1 MTPKTKKEW
10 EKLAE
15 GAMSAGLKVAA
26 KGAKKNNAPF
36 EDYEDS
42 RWDLLKSYQKSGW
55 IAAAKFI
62 AKKLSS
68 K

>member
-1 MTPKTKKEW
+1 
-10 EKLAE
+10 
-15 GAMSAGLKVAA
+15 MSAGLKVLA
-26 KGAKKNNAPF
+26 KEAKKNNAPF

-62 AKKLSS
+62 ARKL